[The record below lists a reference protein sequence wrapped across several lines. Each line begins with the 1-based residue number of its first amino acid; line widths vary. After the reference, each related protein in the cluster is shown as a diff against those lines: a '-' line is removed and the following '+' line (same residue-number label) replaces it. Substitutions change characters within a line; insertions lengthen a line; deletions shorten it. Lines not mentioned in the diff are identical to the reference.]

1 MTLVI
6 WIGIVVCLS
15 QSGMLSGLNLA
26 FFTLS
31 KLDLELRASKGDG
44 RARRVLVIRQ
54 DSNFLLV
61 TILWANVGV
70 NVLLALL
77 SGSVL
82 AGVVAFF
89 FSTVLITIVGEI
101 VPQAYFSRHALRT
114 ASFLAPLLRLY
125 QLVLYPVAKPTALA
139 LDRWLGPEAIGYFK
153 EDDFRDLVTMHMKSA
168 ESDIDRVEGRG
179 ALNFLALDDLP
190 LSAEG
195 EPIDPQSIVTLPFD
209 DGRPAFPGIEPSTS
223 DRFLQAVHRSQKK
236 WVVLVD
242 AESQPRLVLD
252 SDEFI
257 REALFQPDAFHP
269 LRHCHRP
276 IIVRD
281 PRTPLGDVITRF
293 KVNPSDAA
301 DDVIDDDIVLLWGEE
316 KRILTGADILG
327 RLLRG
332 IVHKQKG
339 RAVSR
344 SSEGLSH

>member
-31 KLDLELRASKGDG
+31 KLDLELRASRND
-44 RARRVLVIRQ
+44 RHARRVLAIRQ
-54 DSNFLLV
+54 DSNLLLV
-61 TILWANVGV
+61 TVLWANVGV

-82 AGVVAFF
+82 AGVAAFI

-101 VPQAYFSRHALRT
+101 VPQAYFSRHALRM

-125 QLVLYPVAKPTALA
+125 QIVLYPVAKPTALA

-153 EDDFRDLVTMHMKSA
+153 EDDFRTLVTMHMKSA

-195 EPIDPQSIVTLPFD
+195 EPVDSQSIVAVSFEG
-209 DGRPAFPGIEPSTS
+209 GRPIFPGIEPSTS
-223 DRFLQAVHRSQKK
+223 DPFLDEIHRSQKK

-257 REALFQPDAFHP
+257 REALFKPDTFHP

-276 IIVRD
+276 IVVND

-293 KVNPSDAA
+293 KVNPVHAA
-301 DDVIDDDIVLLWGEE
+301 DDVIDDDIVLLWADE

-332 IVHKQKG
+332 IVRKQ
-339 RAVSR
+339 AHP
-344 SSEGLSH
+344 SEGALQSPR